1 MNVRSIDLAQGKC
14 STTFVFLT
22 LNVFHFGS
30 YEFTF
35 IIPSCKEGTF
45 RLYLKK
51 GLGNNNIARVEKCV
65 MVVFHILTMRLAHS
79 R

>member
-14 STTFVFLT
+14 STTFVFLN

-35 IIPSCKEGTF
+35 IIPSEADF
-45 RLYLKK
+45 MKK
-51 GLGNNNIARVEKCV
+51 RITSQEKRQQQESTC
-65 MVVFHILTMRLAHS
+65 
-79 R
+79 